1 MPDQT
6 VDITEARS
14 ILFFK
19 SWQTILYNFLF
30 GGKRIVCASLISITR
45 LSAKILFLGL
55 FFFFFLMLF
64 FAAAYAG
71 ARKTKLKE
79 GVGGSEGQQMR
90 ASFSGW
96 EEIS

>member
-1 MPDQT
+1 
-6 VDITEARS
+6 
-14 ILFFK
+14 
-19 SWQTILYNFLF
+19 
-30 GGKRIVCASLISITR
+30 
-45 LSAKILFLGL
+45 
-55 FFFFFLMLF
+55 MLF

>member
-30 GGKRIVCASLISITR
+30 GGKRVVCASLISITR
-45 LSAKILFLGL
+45 LSAKILFLVV
-55 FFFFFLMLF
+55 FFLLLF
-64 FAAAYAG
+64 FAAAFAG

-90 ASFSGW
+90 TSFSGW